1 MQKIGEISPL
11 VKQIFGIDIEYEI
24 AKDNREIFVHLKKSI
39 DATKEYNSIIFD
51 LYDSEKHPDTI
62 YYHNDSLL
70 SNTDKLLRELDE
82 LYSEFDSLSESLAE
96 SERHLAELLS
106 LDINKAK
113 QDNSKIWYYFVEKF
127 LDRMIDNIDLL
138 KHWCTWNREREKAE
152 SLGLS
157 GVVSLYS
164 SEQITYNDIKNAFL
178 KGFFKTVSE
187 YILSCEPAINNF
199 SKDNFI
205 CAFAGDIRNAEVNK
219 LAKLIEDNDFAL
231 VHTLHTQTSATLLV
245 EAMAKVQKKTPVWVN
260 TVWGSDLFLH
270 QWIAESRCTLVNILP
285 KIDYYWGEGIRDY
298 SLAKSLGFAGEFLPP
313 VPAFGGFDMEKLER
327 LEYIK
332 PSQRKRILIKGYMN
346 VVGRAEI
353 AFHALERC
361 VELLD
366 GYEIVIFSFENV
378 IITTIGSIFSNKYN
392 IPVTAI
398 SGITYEEI
406 LQLHLSSRMCIAL
419 STSDGLP
426 ASFIE
431 SMACGEFPIQS
442 RTSMCDEWAVDGEN
456 ALFVD
461 AYDVNQVEQAVR
473 FLIGCVR
480 FCTVQNKLQL

>member
-1 MQKIGEISPL
+1 MRKKILILAMG
-11 VKQIFGIDIEYEI
+11 
-24 AKDNREIFVHLKKSI
+24 
-39 DATKEYNSIIFD
+39 NSI
-51 LYDSEKHPDTI
+51 HTVRWV
-62 YYHNDSLL
+62 SLL
-70 SNTDKLLRELDE
+70 AEMDCDIYLFNSFTIPTVSYANQYPSN
-82 LYSEFDSLSESLAE
+82 
-96 SERHLAELLS
+96 
-106 LDINKAK
+106 
-113 QDNSKIWYYFVEKF
+113 
-127 LDRMIDNIDLL
+127 
-138 KHWCTWNREREKAE
+138 
-152 SLGLS
+152 
-157 GVVSLYS
+157 VSLYNFETTS
-164 SEQITYNDIKNAFL
+164 KKNLKMCIKHPFKSL
-178 KGFFKTVSE
+178 KLLK
-187 YILSCEPAINNF
+187 NF

-473 FLIGCVR
+473 KALVDDSLVDFAAEKNREIVK
-480 FCTVQNKLQL
+480 NKLDNKFVKEQVISVYEYLINK